1 MEEYG
6 IYIIIGGRIIETRET
21 TFEEPEAIKLAAGWR
36 SIGFDSFCEAK
47 GFNFVGHSSYTIYDI
62 SNFTDKLK
70 KIGATRR
77 TELSKQRL

>member
-36 SIGFDSFCEAK
+36 SIGFD
-47 GFNFVGHSSYTIYDI
+47 
-62 SNFTDKLK
+62 
-70 KIGATRR
+70 
-77 TELSKQRL
+77 